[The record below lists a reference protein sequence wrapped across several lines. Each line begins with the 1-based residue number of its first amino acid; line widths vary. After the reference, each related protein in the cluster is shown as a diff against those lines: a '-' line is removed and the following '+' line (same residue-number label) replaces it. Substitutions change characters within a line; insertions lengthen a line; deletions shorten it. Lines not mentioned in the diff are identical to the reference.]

1 MNGDATGVA
10 HVSLGILAAAAGNGA
25 NLLAGDGEEPPDV
38 EVTSAGSNSVP
49 DEKGGFRLTRV
60 DGRSMDL

>member
-1 MNGDATGVA
+1 
-10 HVSLGILAAAAGNGA
+10 VSLGILAAAAGNGA